1 MTKEDELME
10 FLYEKVFD
18 PVLASNKASK
28 KIKAGV
34 NLTIN
39 RMKKRDAHGMIQ
51 FFWSSI
57 VGTDRSIDF
66 SKQMKKEGF
75 NRFEDIIEDF
85 RLKFNDNWLR
95 K

>member
-51 FFWSSI
+51 FFW
-57 VGTDRSIDF
+57 
-66 SKQMKKEGF
+66 
-75 NRFEDIIEDF
+75 
-85 RLKFNDNWLR
+85 
-95 K
+95 